1 MTMLYAYASWYA
13 EIKHKREVSAHK
25 LFNWLMRKDC
35 LEKAIYS
42 DMSLLMITLKQDILR
57 NCKQKIKRKT
67 SLELIAGK
75 VPYMESFDQNNLIL
89 LGISN

>member
-1 MTMLYAYASWYA
+1 M
-13 EIKHKREVSAHK
+13 
-25 LFNWLMRKDC
+25 
-35 LEKAIYS
+35 AIYS
-42 DMSLLMITLKQDILR
+42 DRMSLLMITLKQDILR